1 MQLLRCATF
10 GVQSPEPRAQSTDV
24 DAWVVATGDLVGM
37 ALRSI
42 APEDV
47 TVPQFRVLLVLHEQG
62 RISSSQ
68 VARMLGLAPSSVTR
82 VADRL
87 GATELIERGSM
98 PEHRGVV
105 ALSLQPAGTRLVLR
119 ALQRRRNEFAQVLD
133 RLEPDARRAAAE
145 ALREI
150 HALLGDNQTIG
161 PVH

>member
-1 MQLLRCATF
+1 
-10 GVQSPEPRAQSTDV
+10 
-24 DAWVVATGDLVGM
+24 
-37 ALRSI
+37 
-42 APEDV
+42 
-47 TVPQFRVLLVLHEQG
+47 VLHERG

-98 PEHRGVV
+98 PEDRGVV
-105 ALSLQPAGTRLVLR
+105 TLSLRPAGTRLVLR
-119 ALQRRRNEFAQVLD
+119 VLQRRPNEFAQVLD
-133 RLEPDARRAAAE
+133 RLEPDSRRAAAE

-150 HALLGDNQTIG
+150 HALLGDNQTVG